1 MSHSSNSGKILHSLI
16 FSSILIISGLLFFIL
31 PKDKISESEKRTL
44 TPLPQFTIASLRSGT
59 LMDSLDLY
67 YSDNFIF
74 RNTLISTAN
83 QIKENFGIKN
93 EETRIYT
100 KQSAPATKNILNTT
114 KSLPKEKTATVENSK
129 DQNSSEEKDSDT
141 PYENIKSVIVYKNRA
156 IQIFGGL
163 NSVLRNY
170 AGMVSRY
177 KKELGPTV
185 NVYCMAVPV
194 GSDFYLPGSFNH
206 SREKNSINYLYSQ
219 LDPSVKGVRAY
230 EELEKHK
237 QEYIQFN
244 TDHHW
249 TGRAAYYAYT
259 AFCKSAGFNYLPMNK
274 LNRKV
279 IHNFVGTLYYYTLS
293 EALKKNKDSVEY
305 FKIPNKTN
313 AFYFAE
319 GMTKARPTTLYAERA
334 RGGNSYGVF
343 LGADFPLMR
352 ITSDVKNGRKILQIK
367 DSYGNAFA
375 PFLPSLYEEVFVVDY
390 RYFNGSIKE
399 LVKKYG
405 ITDVIFS
412 HNIFVINSSFTAKRE
427 SSMLNGTQSASSSK
441 NNVKPDTTKNKTTK

>member
-1 MSHSSNSGKILHSLI
+1 MSHSSTSGKVVYSLI
-16 FSSILIISGLLFFIL
+16 FSSILIIGGLLFFIL
-31 PKDKISESEKRTL
+31 PKEKISENEKRKL
-44 TPLPQFTIASLRSGT
+44 TPLPQFKVSSLQSGA

-67 YSDNFIF
+67 FSDNFIF

-83 QIKENFGIKN
+83 EIKEHFGKKD

-100 KQSAPATKNILNTT
+100 TQSKPKAKTILNSNNAKAKEETT
-114 KSLPKEKTATVENSK
+114 TEKSTATNDE
-129 DQNSSEEKDSDT
+129 DSDT

-163 NSVLRNY
+163 NSVLKNY
-170 AGMVSRY
+170 AGMVSKY
-177 KKELGPTV
+177 KKELGPGI

-194 GSDFYLPGSFNH
+194 GSDFFLPSSFKHNK
-206 SREKNSINYLYSQ
+206 EKNSIDYLYSQ

-230 EELEKHK
+230 EELEKHQ

-259 AFCKSAGFNYLPMNK
+259 AFCKSAGFTYLPMNK
-274 LNRKV
+274 FNRKV

-293 EALKKNKDSVEY
+293 ESLKKNKDSVEY

-313 AFYFAE
+313 AFYFSE

-405 ITDVIFS
+405 ITDVVFS

-427 SSMLNGTQSASSSK
+427 NSMLNGAQSSK
-441 NNVKPDTTKNKTTK
+441 PSKEKVKQDTTTQKKRN